1 MTEKNKNILSVDCDF
16 VKDSRSLVELIKF
29 VLQYIDKIEDTHI
42 VISQKHVD
50 IYYILEPLLKN
61 KKTIDVVSIDHHHD
75 LTYPNFPIDKGLA
88 SSNWLGYYLMKPNF
102 IDNAYWLSNYTSDP
116 DAGVKCED
124 WITITKTF
132 DDIAFDSFDYL
143 FICESPSYATNEF
156 SLCAYRILIEIITRL
171 KNKDK
176 FFFMRPTLLNHKY
189 AFIN

>member
-75 LTYPNFPIDKGLA
+75 LTYPNFPIDK
-88 SSNWLGYYLMKPNF
+88 
-102 IDNAYWLSNYTSDP
+102 
-116 DAGVKCED
+116 
-124 WITITKTF
+124 
-132 DDIAFDSFDYL
+132 
-143 FICESPSYATNEF
+143 
-156 SLCAYRILIEIITRL
+156 
-171 KNKDK
+171 
-176 FFFMRPTLLNHKY
+176 
-189 AFIN
+189 